1 MSNPLVTD
9 LAARYMDETADW
21 AVQNVARFTPA
32 ELPPSIAPKQS
43 IEHYRHADKI
53 AAVPAKHQALL
64 TRIKAL
70 TAETDLML
78 DDQWDAYAMEIL
90 GKDGYRSNRECSA
103 DVSAC
108 LACWETWDASGH
120 TLYQA
125 LPHRIEGLQAEAK
138 WLITQK
144 DVV

>member
-21 AVQNVARFTPA
+21 AVQNVARFTAA
-32 ELPPSIAPKQS
+32 EPQPSIAPEQS
-43 IEHYRHADKI
+43 IEHYRRADKI
-53 AAVPAKHQALL
+53 AAAPAKYQALL
-64 TRIKAL
+64 TRIQAL
-70 TAETDLML
+70 TIETDLML
-78 DDQWDAYAMEIL
+78 DEQWEAYAMEIL
-90 GKDGYRSNRECSA
+90 SEDGYRSNRELPA

-125 LPHRIEGLQAEAK
+125 LLHRIEGLQAEAK